1 MPDRNTTNDED
12 HSPHFDEVHRRE
24 WHAKN
29 QLPRRS
35 RFAPRRALPV
45 GLLLGMLLL
54 LGCGG
59 FDNFDGTDASRG
71 ELGVAKFYWQE
82 DFLGCLF
89 GCNAKAPIATGS
101 SAGLQV
107 ENAESLPSFTVRVDD
122 PTVASVSGTSKI
134 RVDALRAG
142 EVRIILEEVDG
153 GALIDE
159 FVVTVA
165 DVDRIKAGDAL
176 LIAVGGSVEIGPLMF
191 DDMNKRLVG
200 LGALTYLPSPSLD
213 QGQLDLTTDC
223 GTFLVTQ
230 YEECVILT
238 ARNVGEG
245 FLEIEAASGAT
256 QNLPLDLV
264 IASTV
269 VTNIR
274 LQSEKYDNRILVR
287 TKAFASG
294 TRVYGARCAWTL
306 TPSNSS
312 LYISDIYDDGSV
324 LIRSSSTGSS
334 GTLTCDIGS
343 ASRSI
348 SLRL

>member
-12 HSPHFDEVHRRE
+12 HSPYFDEVHRRE

-35 RFAPRRALPV
+35 RFAPSRALPV
-45 GLLLGMLLL
+45 GLLVGMLLL

-59 FDNFDGTDASRG
+59 LDGTDPSSG
-71 ELGVAKFYWQE
+71 ELGVAKFSWEE
-82 DFLGCLF
+82 DALGCLF
-89 GCNAKAPIATGS
+89 GCNAKAPVATGS
-101 SAGLQV
+101 SATLKV
-107 ENAESLPSFTVRVDD
+107 ENAGSLPSFTVRADD

-142 EVRIILEEVDG
+142 EVRIILEEVNG

-176 LIAVGGSVEIGPLMF
+176 LIAVGGSVEIGPSMF

-213 QGQLDLTTDC
+213 QGQLDLTTNC
-223 GTFLVTQ
+223 GTFLFTQ
-230 YEECVILT
+230 YEECVILF

-256 QNLPLDLV
+256 RNLALDLV
-264 IASTV
+264 VASAV
-269 VTNIR
+269 VTKIR
-274 LQSEKYDNRILVR
+274 LRSEQFDNRIVVR
-287 TKAFASG
+287 ANAFASG
-294 TRVYGARCAWTL
+294 TRVYGARCVWTL

-312 LYISDIYDDGSV
+312 LYIDYIDDDGSAV
-324 LIRSSSTGSS
+324 IRSFSTGSS

-343 ASRSI
+343 ESQRI